1 MICTNPNYKLYMG
14 KCFPECP
21 AKAKDKDSY
30 SITYHNVLMT
40 QTICTG
46 QCPFGKYSDVDT
58 RTCL

>member
-1 MICTNPNYKLYMG
+1 MICTNPNYKLFMG

-21 AKAKDKDSY
+21 AIAKEKDSY

-46 QCPFGKYSDVDT
+46 
-58 RTCL
+58 